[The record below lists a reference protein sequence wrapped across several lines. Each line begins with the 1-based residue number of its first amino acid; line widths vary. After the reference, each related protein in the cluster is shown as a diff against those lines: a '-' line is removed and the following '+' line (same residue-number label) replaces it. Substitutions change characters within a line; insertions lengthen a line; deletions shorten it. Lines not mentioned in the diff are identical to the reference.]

1 MRRSRIALIAAVIT
15 VISGLALGAG
25 KSEADTSIANTASK
39 VLLTIGAVSLFAAAA
54 VIIIGNLRA
63 RRGGTSSSRS
73 CAMTPEWYAVRAS

>member
-25 KSEADTSIANTASK
+25 KTEADTSIANTAGK

-63 RRGGTSSSRS
+63 RRGGRR
-73 CAMTPEWYAVRAS
+73 AVGRAR